1 MGAHGAFRVAFS
13 AAPPEPRRD
22 NGDGDESAYIQQLH
36 LQEISAGPYSDALA
50 EPLAS
55 LGRHYRER
63 GKYGEALG
71 YYRRALHIVRVNDG
85 LYSERQIPLVR
96 DLLDTYR
103 LAGDLQELD
112 DRYEYFFRLY
122 GNGEPPYTELRLRA
136 ALEFLRWQREALRIE
151 LDGDGKNRLLKLYQL
166 NEHILET
173 AALATEVTPT
183 WYGQLVLSQIRNL
196 YLLQAEIEL
205 PDEQAT
211 FRSSNSIQPGQGY
224 GVDHNIQRLAGIQRT
239 SAARGRALLEEWIVR
254 TQTSGS
260 SADIAGIHL
269 ELGDWQQWN
278 GNFHSAKLAY
288 VKVIELLERSG
299 DKQLL
304 EQWLGSPAELPA
316 NGAFW
321 QPNSL
326 ETEGRRVVL
335 AAQFDVSARG
345 RVRSNQVSALHPE
358 AEAFAARMR
367 RKLSA
372 TRFRPRFVN
381 GEPEAVDGI
390 SRKYELLVD

>member
-1 MGAHGAFRVAFS
+1 M
-13 AAPPEPRRD
+13 
-22 NGDGDESAYIQQLH
+22 DE
-36 LQEISAGPYSDALA
+36 
-50 EPLAS
+50 
-55 LGRHYRER
+55 
-63 GKYGEALG
+63 
-71 YYRRALHIVRVNDG
+71 
-85 LYSERQIPLVR
+85 
-96 DLLDTYR
+96 
-103 LAGDLQELD
+103 
-112 DRYEYFFRLY
+112 RYEYFFRLY
-122 GNGEPPYTELRLRA
+122 GDGEPPYTELRLRA
-136 ALEFLRWQREALRIE
+136 SLEFLRWQREALRIE

-173 AALATEVTPT
+173 TALATEVTPA

-205 PDEQAT
+205 PDEGAT

-224 GVDHNIQRLAGIQRT
+224 GLDFNIQRLEGLQRT

-254 TQTSGS
+254 TETSGS

-269 ELGDWQQWN
+269 ELGGWHQWN
-278 GNFHSAKLAY
+278 GNSRSAKLAY
-288 VKVIELLERSG
+288 TKVIELLERSG

-304 EQWLGSPAELPA
+304 EQWLNSPAELPA

-335 AAQFDVSARG
+335 AAQFDVSVRG
-345 RVRSNQVSALHPE
+345 RVRNIQVSAMSPDD
-358 AEAFAARMR
+358 EAFASRLR

-372 TRFRPRFVN
+372 TLFRPR
-381 GEPEAVDGI
+381 
-390 SRKYELLVD
+390 LVSG